1 MSRPP
6 SRIQRGNSQ
15 SRPTDCPSPAVSP
28 ARVAAFEV
36 LTRVVARKGHSDDLL
51 HSHLTAHL
59 SPEDR
64 NLATALVMGV
74 LRWQIALDGQIA
86 PLLSRPD
93 QRLPEAVAVALRL
106 GAFQLLHMDR
116 IPAHAALN
124 ESVELCRLGGQ
135 PQAAG
140 MVNAVLRKLSRS
152 AKPSAKVYETPAAI
166 AQRLAHPQ
174 WLVDRWIAT
183 YGRDAALAICEYDQH
198 EPPERTLFIAD
209 SSSEPG
215 SEPLP
220 QIDDGSRL
228 VAEIAAAAV
237 PDRSAAAHIWDCCAA
252 PGGKTLVLAARV
264 PSADILATDVSS
276 RRLTQ
281 MQRRLQSYSYAERVR
296 TEVLDASSE
305 VAESSSLFDLI
316 LCDVPCSGTGTL
328 ARNPEIR
335 LRLSPDELPV
345 QSARQ
350 REILQHALQRLAP
363 GGRLVYST
371 CSLEPEENE
380 QVLQTVLTHSG
391 CAQLPIEPLLLQ
403 LASAGLL
410 SQESTDL
417 LLRTAVRNGA
427 LRSLPGVQP
436 FDGFY
441 VVILERNKA

>member
-1 MSRPP
+1 VSRPP
-6 SRIQRGNSQ
+6 SRIQRGKSG
-15 SRPTDCPSPAVSP
+15 SRPADRASAAVSP

-36 LTRVVARKGHSDDLL
+36 LTRVGARKGHSDDLL

-64 NLATALVMGV
+64 NLATALVMGA
-74 LRWQIALDGQIA
+74 LRWQIALDAQIA

-93 QRLPEAVAVALRL
+93 QKPPEAVAVALRL

-140 MVNAVLRKLSRS
+140 MVNAVLRKLSTL
-152 AKPSAKVYETPAAI
+152 AKPSAKVYETHAAM
-166 AQRLAHPQ
+166 ARRLAHPQ
-174 WLVDRWIAT
+174 WLIDRWIAT

-198 EPPERTLFIAD
+198 EPPERALFIAD
-209 SSSEPG
+209 SSQPG
-215 SEPLP
+215 SGPLP

-228 VAEIAAAAV
+228 VAEIAAAAL
-237 PDRSAAAHIWDCCAA
+237 PHGSPEARIWDCCAA
-252 PGGKTLVLAARV
+252 PGGKTLVLAARA
-264 PSADILATDVSS
+264 PSADILATDISS

-281 MQRRLQSYSYAERVR
+281 MQCRLQSYSYAERVR

-305 VAESSSLFDLI
+305 VAESSPLFDLI

-335 LRLSPDELPV
+335 LRVSPDELPV

-380 QVLQTVLTHSG
+380 QVLQTVLAETG
-391 CAQLPIEPLLLQ
+391 CEQLPIEPLLLQ
-403 LASAGLL
+403 LANSGLL
-410 SQESTDL
+410 SAESADL

-427 LRSLPGVQP
+427 LRSLPGVHP

-441 VVILERNKA
+441 VVILERNKAS